1 MSQPDTAEAMRL
13 HLLGERDSARAAF
26 EKLLAR
32 RQSLIAN
39 YYLAQLKLKQNRYAE
54 DAVASFR
61 KTLELNPNDTRAL
74 GTVEMLTEV
83 PEP

>member
-26 EKLLAR
+26 EKLLAP

-54 DAVASFR
+54 ASFR